1 MEESTIEKKVHTKNT
16 TFFLLSFWCF
26 PCSSPCRS
34 PFSPC
39 KLGEQ
44 QGEKGEKG
52 EKGGKKE
59 LKRKTNLCYNQCI
72 LHSLD

>member
-1 MEESTIEKKVHTKNT
+1 VEESTIEKKVHTKNT
-16 TFFLLSFWCF
+16 TLFLLSFCCF

-34 PFSPC
+34 PC
-39 KLGEQ
+39 K

-52 EKGGKKE
+52 EKKE